1 MKIAYI
7 GTYPPRQ
14 CGIGTFTNNLI
25 KAVLSSTSY
34 SNINE
39 HANVV
44 ALNNPGA
51 DNQYTYPPE
60 VKFTIRQE
68 HQRDYIN
75 AARYINLSDSRAVI
89 LNHEFGIFGGE
100 DGVYILPL
108 LSRLEVPLIVTFH
121 TVLREPSFSQ
131 KGIVQELGKIA
142 QKIVVMSQRAVEFLT
157 DIYGIPAGKIA
168 LIEHGVP
175 DYPELSHEKTKEEFG
190 FKDRKVLLTFG
201 LLSRNKG
208 IETVINALPGVVER
222 HPELLYIVLGKTH
235 PAVLKHSGEE
245 YRNYLGLL
253 AKQLGVQDN
262 IIFLK
267 TFLDE
272 ETLFRYLTACDIYVT
287 PYLNE
292 AQITSGTLSYAV
304 GAGAAVLSTPY
315 WHAQELLANGRGRLF
330 GFKDSS
336 SLAKELNDILDHPQ
350 KMAELRK
357 AAYTYGKQIRWP
369 RIGQQYSALIQPM
382 KLPARSK
389 GEQKKIIIDT
399 AMMPGFSLQH
409 IRRLTD
415 DTGIVQHAKYGI
427 PNLKEGYCLDD
438 NARALLMVLMANRQ
452 NKDQVAIE
460 LIPVYLSYIHYMQT
474 PQGNFRNFMSF
485 SRKFLDEQGS
495 EDSFGRTIWALGYLI
510 HRAPN
515 ESYREFGKDLFHK
528 SFSFFSALSHLR
540 GIANTTIGLCY
551 YLRRYPDDEG
561 IKANLDQLTNKILN
575 AWENNSS
582 HQWPWFE
589 EVLTYDNAILPLS
602 LFHVAEA
609 VENEKA
615 KEVAQKSTE
624 FLESITMEKGYLSLI
639 GSNGWYAKGGER
651 TFFDQQAIDT
661 MATVRLFYQAYKV
674 TRKHHYMEKMYSSY
688 LWFLGD
694 NELRMPLFDHET
706 KGCCD
711 GLQDAGI
718 NRNQGAES
726 TLAYWISH
734 LTVLNALKYEKEYV
748 QS

>member
-25 KAVLSSTSY
+25 NAVLSSTSY
-34 SNINE
+34 DSISD

-44 ALNNPGA
+44 ALNNPGPEH
-51 DNQYTYPPE
+51 QYSYPDE

-75 AARYINLSDSRAVI
+75 AARYINLSDSRAVV

-108 LSRLEVPLIVTFH
+108 LFRLRVPLIVTFH

-131 KGIVQELGKIA
+131 KSIVQEIGKA
-142 QKIVVMSQRAVEFLT
+142 ARKIVVMSQRAVDFLT
-157 DIYGIPAGKIA
+157 DIYGIPREKVA

-175 DYPELSHEKTKEEFG
+175 DYPGLSHEKTKEEYG

-208 IETVINALPGVVER
+208 IETVINALPGVVKK
-222 HPELLYIVLGKTH
+222 HPDILYIILGKTH

-253 AKQLGVQDN
+253 AKNLGVQDN
-262 IIFLK
+262 VIFLK
-267 TFLDE
+267 AFLDE
-272 ETLFRYLTACDIYVT
+272 ESLFRYLTACDIYVT

-315 WHAQELLANGRGRLF
+315 WHAQELLADGRGRLF
-330 GFKDSS
+330 DFKDSGA
-336 SLAKELNDILDHPQ
+336 LAGELNDILDHPQ
-350 KMAELRK
+350 KMEALRK
-357 AAYTYGKQIRWP
+357 AAYDYGKQIRWP
-369 RIGQQYSALIQPM
+369 RIGREYLNLAKSI
-382 KLPARSK
+382 KLPEGYTS
-389 GEQKKIIIDT
+389 EQKKIIIDT
-399 AMMPGFSLQH
+399 SMMPGYSLQH

-438 NARALLMVLMANRQ
+438 NARALLMALMANRQ
-452 NKDQVAIE
+452 NKDPVAIE
-460 LIPVYLSYIHYMQT
+460 LIPIYLSYIHYMQT
-474 PQGNFRNFMSF
+474 SQGNFRNFMSF

-515 ESYREFGKDLFHK
+515 ESYQEFGKDLFQR
-528 SFSFFSALSHLR
+528 SIQYFGALNHLR
-540 GIANTTIGLCY
+540 GIANTIIGICY
-551 YLRRYPDDEG
+551 YLRRYPGDKDKE
-561 IKANLDQLTNKILN
+561 NTLNQLTNKLLA
-575 AWENNSS
+575 AWDQHSS
-582 HQWPWFE
+582 PQWPWFE
-589 EVLTYDNAILPLS
+589 EALTYDNAILPLS
-602 LFHVAEA
+602 LFHA
-609 VENEKA
+609 VETVDNERA
-615 KEVAQKSTE
+615 KEVAKKATQ
-624 FLESITMEKGYLSLI
+624 FLEDTTMEKGYLSLI
-639 GSNGWYAKGGER
+639 GSNGWYARGGKR
-651 TFFDQQAIDT
+651 ACFDQQAIDT

-674 TRKHHYMEKMYSSY
+674 TRMHHYMEKMYSSY

-694 NELRMPLFDHET
+694 NELRLPLYDHET
-706 KGCCD
+706 KGCYD

-718 NRNQGAES
+718 NQNQGAES

-748 QS
+748 